1 MSLTKTFVKE
11 VLVVESGLVDIN
23 ISAKNKPVN
32 ELYICLTL
40 ANLDYI
46 YNFVNNILNKT
57 EYTKMTELGLKE

>member
-46 YNFVNNILNKT
+46 YNFVNNILKKT

>member
-57 EYTKMTELGLKE
+57 EYTKLTELGLRE